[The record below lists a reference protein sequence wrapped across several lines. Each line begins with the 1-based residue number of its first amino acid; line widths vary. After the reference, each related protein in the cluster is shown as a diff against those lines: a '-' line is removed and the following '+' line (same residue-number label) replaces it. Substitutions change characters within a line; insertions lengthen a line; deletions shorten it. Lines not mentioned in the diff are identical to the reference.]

1 MTALKLD
8 AVQERVDLKHSFTEL
23 ECERFRNLCNFT
35 EDERRVFDLRVKGKG
50 VIEISLLL
58 NMSEATVE
66 RRIRAVKRKILRV
79 F

>member
-1 MTALKLD
+1 MAALRLE
-8 AVQERVDLKHSFTEL
+8 APERIDLKNSFTEL
-23 ECERFRNLCNFT
+23 ECERFRRICNFT
-35 EDERRVFDLRVKGKG
+35 EDERRVFDMRVKGNG
-50 VIEISLLL
+50 VVQIALAL